1 MGSFGGGNMFQS
13 NQAGQQMLTM
23 FQEDRAE
30 MANLNAQI
38 KQAGADN
45 NTEQIL
51 ELDSQREAL
60 KAEMDDFGDTFKM
73 GFGLTSWQRSSPS

>member
-1 MGSFGGGNMFQS
+1 
-13 NQAGQQMLTM
+13 
-23 FQEDRAE
+23 

-45 NTEQIL
+45 NTEQI

-60 KAEMDDFGDTFKM
+60 KVEMDDFGDTFKM
-73 GFGLTSWQRSSPS
+73 DLV